1 MSKYELHYVFVK
13 YVEGS
18 VTEEQYRENRVAPFE
33 AATLSDAFD
42 IADDTMSDV
51 FNTEESFGRGI
62 FVGTEQILLR
72 DVDASEIVAEINENG
87 EWAKITMNEDE
98 DGSGDLEEADIA
110 RYQAMIERLAALVE
124 NRLVTDEFA
133 VAEIYAAIDFLAS
146 EMDQI
151 G

>member
-1 MSKYELHYVFVK
+1 
-13 YVEGS
+13 
-18 VTEEQYRENRVAPFE
+18 
-33 AATLSDAFD
+33 
-42 IADDTMSDV
+42 MSDV